1 MCIIAAIPQGQ
12 QITKGTLKRCWE
24 NNPHGGGFM
33 YSDGSKVIVYK
44 EMVSFKKY
52 WKAFHQ
58 AKTTYTN
65 SSFVCHFRISTH
77 GKINETNCHP
87 FLVNKGLGFAHNG
100 IIYNAPKSDNFSDT
114 YMFNEAILKMLP
126 NTFLT
131 NTAMVSMIQHYIGTG
146 SKLAFLNTKNEI
158 TIINESAGV
167 WDDGVWY
174 SNSGYKATKYFDF
187 GGTKVGSVY
196 PSPTYSY
203 AKPISKPMPSLFD
216 KKEDAKN
223 SSEWYEEKEGD
234 EGNVYSTD
242 WDLDYYGN
250 PRRRNCDFCGEQLVT
265 SSERINDCCNT
276 CFNDILEAD
285 RLTAKNRS
293 DKKIW

>member
-33 YSDGSKVIVYK
+33 YSDGNKVIVHK
-44 EMVSFKKY
+44 EMVSFKRY
-52 WKAFHQ
+52 WKAFHE

-87 FLVNKGLGFAHNG
+87 FLVNKNLGFAHNG
-100 IIYNAPKSDNFSDT
+100 IIYNAPRSDNFSDT
-114 YMFNEAILKMLP
+114 YMFNETILKMIP
-126 NTFLT
+126 NNFLN
-131 NTAMVSMIQHYIGTG
+131 NTAMIAMIKEYIGNG
-146 SKLAFLNTKNEI
+146 SKLAFLNTKHEI

-174 SNSGYKATKYFDF
+174 SNSGYKATKYFDY

-196 PSPTYSY
+196 ATPSYPY
-203 AKPISKPMPSLFD
+203 AKKTSTIAPSLFD
-216 KKEDAKN
+216 SKTKDIPDTCK
-223 SSEWYEEKEGD
+223 SCD
-234 EGNVYSTD
+234 VDDDVNVYSSD
-242 WDLDYYGN
+242 WNVDYYGN
-250 PRRRNCDFCGEQLVT
+250 PRKGSPKCDYCGEQLVT

-276 CFNDILEAD
+276 CMNDILEAD
-285 RLTAKNRS
+285 RLNAKNRN
-293 DKKIW
+293 KLY